1 MHALVTGATGF
12 VGKRLLQ
19 YLDRPTVLSRNPDR
33 ARESLAEST
42 GLAASLVEVYGWDAE
57 REPAPAAAF
66 DGVDVVFHLAGEPV
80 AEGRWNAEKK
90 RRLRTSRVAGTRNLV
105 TTLTGLAA
113 KPKVLISASAVGYYG
128 DGGDAVLDEKAS
140 LGDDFL
146 ADICA
151 AWERESR
158 PAEQAGIRVV
168 NPRIGIV
175 LGRDG
180 GALAK
185 MLPPFYLGAG
195 SPLGSGKQW
204 MPWIHLDDLIGLMLF
219 AARHE
224 SVHGPV
230 NGTAPNPVTNRD
242 FTKALGRA
250 VHRPT
255 FLPSVPGFVLRTMLG
270 EFAGVLLASQ
280 RVVPRT
286 AESAGYRFLFP
297 ELQPALADILGSE
310 AYNSRPSAA
319 REEVPA

>member
-1 MHALVTGATGF
+1 MRAVVTGATGF
-12 VGKRLLQ
+12 VGRRLLG
-19 YLDRPTVLSRNPDR
+19 YLDQPTVLTRNPEK
-33 ARESLAEST
+33 ARESLGNSL
-42 GLAASLVEVYGWDAE
+42 GIASSLINVHRWDAE
-57 REPAPAAAF
+57 KQPAPAEAF
-66 DGVDVVFHLAGEPV
+66 EGMDVVFHLAGEPV
-80 AEGRWNAEKK
+80 AEGRWTAEKK
-90 RRLRTSRVAGTRNLV
+90 RRLRASRELGTRNLV
-105 TTLTGLAA
+105 ETLTKLSS

-128 DGGDAVLDEKAS
+128 DGGDAILDENAS
-140 LGDDFL
+140 LGGDFL

-151 AWERESR
+151 AWERESL
-158 PAEQAGIRVV
+158 PAERAGIRVV

-219 AARHE
+219 AADNDRLQ
-224 SVHGPV
+224 GPV
-230 NGTAPNPVTNRD
+230 NATAPQPVTNRD

-255 FLPSVPGFVLRTMLG
+255 FLPPVPGLVLRTMLG

-280 RVVPRT
+280 RVVPR
-286 AESAGYRFLFP
+286 ALEKAGYQFRFP
-297 ELQPALADILGSE
+297 ELQPALEDILHGQQ
-310 AYNSRPSAA
+310 YQNRPTR
-319 REEVPA
+319 REEAAA